1 MTLRRSR
8 VVFAVVSSSSSSSRA
23 GLLVAVV
30 LAAPLA
36 CGGSSASQPPASTA
50 AAPSASAADSAAP
63 AATSATASSPPP
75 AALPTA
81 CADKSADVCTP
92 PSSFV
97 ERLCAEPHQ
106 DVALALFASGTPF
119 TRLYLR
125 GKLDEL
131 LFGEEVLALRYHG
144 VPKNGIQVGSASGS
158 YDVLR
163 WDGSCAMAADADM
176 LTKNRPSH
184 PRTARVQ
191 WHRIGDRAQ
200 MALITGSEA
209 VKKAHARRGKECQG
223 AMSGDVSAGCEK
235 ADAALVEAI
244 VEYVRGGGQL
254 PAPAAP

>member
-1 MTLRRSR
+1 M
-8 VVFAVVSSSSSSSRA
+8 SSSSSSFRA
-23 GLLVAVV
+23 PLLVAVV

-36 CGGSSASQPPASTA
+36 CGGSSATQPPSSSAPPSPAAS
-50 AAPSASAADSAAP
+50 DSAAAGASSAAADAPAP
-63 AATSATASSPPP
+63 AAI
-75 AALPTA
+75 PTA

-97 ERLCAEPHQ
+97 ERLCANPHQ
-106 DVALALFASGTPF
+106 DIALALFASGTPF

-176 LTKNRPSH
+176 LTKNKPSH
-184 PRTARVQ
+184 PRSARVQ
-191 WHRIGDRAQ
+191 WHRIGDHAQ

-244 VEYVRGGGQL
+244 VEYVRGGGSL
-254 PAPAAP
+254 PAPDPP